1 MSVCLACMFVLVL
14 CFCLHA
20 FNVYVYFVV
29 FMCGGFCVFALRC
42 VRVWWSLCI
51 CISLCSCV
59 VEFVCLPSLTETALT
74 REHGRHS

>member
-29 FMCGGFCVFALRC
+29 FMCGGFCVFAFRC
-42 VRVWWSLCI
+42 VRVWWSLCA
-51 CISLCSCV
+51 C
-59 VEFVCLPSLTETALT
+59 
-74 REHGRHS
+74 HH